1 MCRSVSIG
9 EAFALCGKRNTGSH
23 CRWPLSSLNLSVS
36 FSSSARSGLKRKGC
50 IALSKTAL
58 DRLQENTEIP
68 NQTARGKRSSPSLQ
82 NWSAARRQTP
92 ALQTLQN
99 LWLAPAG
106 LVMVIVYP
114 SPRPALSKPYP
125 ARSKLLLILSRREA
139 WKFLPALRGNRPCI
153 PTISS
158 GFLPSPPN
166 FWFYMIF
173 YIFQK
178 VWWINRSCPLLR
190 HGFRFLLI
198 FLFPYLYYNK
208 FIKIKKTE
216 EKAGGA
222 VLFPTDT
229 AAKAADLR
237 DKSPA
242 FLTGDGKRKVTS
254 QGRKRP
260 FSGMQGKT
268 SRLPERHPPAIR
280 PF

>member
-1 MCRSVSIG
+1 M
-9 EAFALCGKRNTGSH
+9 
-23 CRWPLSSLNLSVS
+23 
-36 FSSSARSGLKRKGC
+36 
-50 IALSKTAL
+50 
-58 DRLQENTEIP
+58 
-68 NQTARGKRSSPSLQ
+68 
-82 NWSAARRQTP
+82 
-92 ALQTLQN
+92 
-99 LWLAPAG
+99 
-106 LVMVIVYP
+106 YP

-125 ARSKLLLILSRREA
+125 ARSKLLLILSSREA
-139 WKFLPALRGNRPCI
+139 WKFLPALRGNRLVI
-153 PTISS
+153 QTISS
-158 GFLPSPPN
+158 GFLLSPPD
-166 FWFYMIF
+166 FWIYMIF

-229 AAKAADLR
+229 EAKAADLR

-254 QGRKRP
+254 QGRKCP
-260 FSGMQGKT
+260 FSGMQDKKAGFPK
-268 SRLPERHPPAIR
+268 SAPPVLR